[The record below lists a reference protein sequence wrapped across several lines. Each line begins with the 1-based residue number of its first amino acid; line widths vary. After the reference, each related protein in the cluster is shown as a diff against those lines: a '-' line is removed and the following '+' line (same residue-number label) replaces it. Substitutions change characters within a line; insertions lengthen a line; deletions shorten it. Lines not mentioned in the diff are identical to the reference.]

1 VNGRRRLRRERL
13 AGLVFVLLEAV
24 AIGLWHPGERGTF
37 WQGVEGRL
45 LDARFL
51 VRGPLT
57 PPDSV
62 AIVAF
67 DNAAIARADTFPPP
81 RAALAAAV
89 SAAWEAGARAVAL
102 DFLLVDPHA
111 DDAALTAALRRGD
124 AVLGVAEAAPGTP
137 APVLHGE
144 GGFALYTGPV
154 PTAALPAL
162 APAPAL
168 QDGARLGHVTVRHGQ
183 DGALRRMRPALALA
197 AHDGITHL
205 PGLAIAAIAKDARL
219 VMHGDGSGGRLDLGG
234 ISVPLDLRG
243 TVPLNFHGPAGT
255 IPTHSA
261 GAVSRADLQGRIV
274 FLGATATGF
283 GDHHATPFDATL
295 PGVEVHATLAANLL
309 TGRALRRDA
318 AAWLGTV
325 ALAVAAACAGFA
337 SAGLGAPLAAT
348 AATATAALA
357 AASALQLA
365 FVAGWWIDAS
375 SVLLALTLGAL
386 VGAGLRRVDQRR
398 RARNLARYQ
407 SPALVD
413 MLATLAEPLR
423 HRRPQHAV
431 VLFVDVAGF
440 TTHAEHLGPRRTD
453 AFLSLFHGLV
463 ERAADPHGGVIAH
476 FAGDGALVVFGLP
489 EPAADDA
496 ARALAFID
504 ALFAAVRDSPDWP
517 GLGLRVGGHA
527 GPVQLGV
534 LGGARHRHVSVS
546 GDVVNAASRLQ
557 EFARSRNASL
567 GLSDALVTSGPA
579 ATRWAGRAG
588 LRKITAQ
595 VLRGRAHVEDVW
607 VGDPARN
614 DMASGEDGSPA

>member
-1 VNGRRRLRRERL
+1 M
-13 AGLVFVLLEAV
+13 AGLVCVVLGALV
-24 AIGLWHPGERGTF
+24 IGLWHPGERGAF
-37 WQGVEGRL
+37 WQGIEGRL

-51 VRGPLT
+51 VRGPLA
-57 PPDSV
+57 PPDGV

-67 DNAAIARADTFPPP
+67 DDAAIARLDSFPPP
-81 RAALAAAV
+81 RTALADAV
-89 SAAWEAGARAVAL
+89 SAAWEAGARAVVL
-102 DFLLVDPHA
+102 DFLLVDPRA
-111 DDAALTAALRRGD
+111 DDVALAAALKRGD
-124 AVLGVAEAAPGTP
+124 AVLGVAEATPGTP
-137 APVLHGE
+137 APALHGA

-154 PTAALPAL
+154 PAAPLPAL

-168 QDGARLGHVTVRHGQ
+168 QDGARLGHVTVRHGP
-183 DGALRRMRPALALA
+183 DGALRRMRPALAVTA
-197 AHDGITHL
+197 RDGITHL
-205 PGLAIAAIAKDARL
+205 PGLAIAAIATDARL
-219 VMHGDGSGGRLDLGG
+219 LIHGDGSGGRLDLGDM
-234 ISVPLDLRG
+234 SVPLDLRG

-261 GAVSRADLQGRIV
+261 DAVKQADLQGRIV

-295 PGVEVHATLAANLL
+295 PGVEAHATLAANLL
-309 TGRALRRDA
+309 TGDPLRRDA
-318 AAWLGTV
+318 TAWLGTV
-325 ALAVAAACAGFA
+325 VLAVAAACAGFA
-337 SAGLGAPLAAT
+337 SAGLGPPLAAT
-348 AATATAALA
+348 AATATAALGVA
-357 AASALQLA
+357 AALQVA
-365 FVAGWWIDAS
+365 FVAGWWLDAS
-375 SVLLALTLGAL
+375 SVLLALALGAF
-386 VGAGLRRVDQRR
+386 VGAGLRRIDQRR
-398 RARNLARYQ
+398 RAMNLARYQ

-440 TTHAEHLGPRRTD
+440 TTHAEHLGPWRTD

-463 ERAADPHGGVIAH
+463 EGAAEPRGGVIAH

-496 ARALAFID
+496 DRALDFID

-557 EFARSRNASL
+557 EFARSCNASL
-567 GLSDALVTSGPA
+567 ALSDALVTRGPG
-579 ATRWAGRAG
+579 ATRWAGKAG

-595 VLRGRAHVEDVW
+595 LLRGRAHAEDVW
-607 VGDPARN
+607 VGDPAG
-614 DMASGEDGSPA
+614 DDVASGDEVSSARRHKAGRPL

>member
-1 VNGRRRLRRERL
+1 M
-13 AGLVFVLLEAV
+13 AGLVCVVLMALV
-24 AIGLWHPGERGTF
+24 VGLWHPGERSTF
-37 WQGVEGRL
+37 WQGIEGRL

-51 VRGPLT
+51 ARGPLA
-57 PPDSV
+57 PPDGV
-62 AIVAF
+62 AIIAF
-67 DNAAIARADTFPPP
+67 DDAAIARLDSFPPP

-89 SAAWEAGARAVAL
+89 SAAWDAGAQAVAL
-102 DFLLVDPHA
+102 DFLLVDPRA
-111 DDAALTAALRRGD
+111 DDVALAAALRRGD
-124 AVLGVAEAAPGTP
+124 AVLGVAEAPPGTP

-154 PTAALPAL
+154 PTDPLPAL
-162 APAPAL
+162 VPAPAL
-168 QDGARLGHVTVRHGQ
+168 QEEARLGHVTVRHEA

-197 AHDGITHL
+197 TQDGISHL

-219 VMHGDGSGGRLDLGG
+219 LMHAEGSGGRLDLGDR
-234 ISVPLDLRG
+234 SVPLDLRG

-261 GAVSRADLQGRIV
+261 GAVTGADLQGRIV

-295 PGVEVHATLAANLL
+295 PGVEAHATLAANLL
-309 TGRALRRDA
+309 TGHPLRRDA

-337 SAGLGAPLAAT
+337 SAGLGPLLAAT
-348 AATATAALA
+348 AATATTVLA
-357 AASALQLA
+357 VATALQAA
-365 FVAGWWIDAS
+365 FIAGWWIDAS

-386 VGAGLRRVDQRR
+386 IGAGLRRFDQRR
-398 RARNLARYQ
+398 RAANLARYQ
-407 SPALVD
+407 SPALVE

-463 ERAADPHGGVIAH
+463 EGAAEPRGGIIAH

-496 ARALAFID
+496 DRALSFID

-534 LGGARHRHVSVS
+534 LGGVRHRHVSVS

-557 EFARSRNASL
+557 EFARSCNASL
-567 GLSDALVTSGPA
+567 ALSDALVTSGPGA
-579 ATRWAGRAG
+579 GLWAGTAG
-588 LRKITAQ
+588 LRKRTAQ
-595 VLRGRAHVEDVW
+595 LLRGRSGVEDVW
-607 VGDPARN
+607 VGDPA
-614 DMASGEDGSPA
+614 P